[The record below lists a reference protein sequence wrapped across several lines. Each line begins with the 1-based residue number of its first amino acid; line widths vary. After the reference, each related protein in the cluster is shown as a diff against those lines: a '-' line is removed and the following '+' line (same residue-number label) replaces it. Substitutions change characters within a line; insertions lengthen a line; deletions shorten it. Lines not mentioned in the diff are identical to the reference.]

1 MLRSIHG
8 ITSLSVAIIDTQTR
22 SETAMVTM
30 VFAMTCDLIILPIGQ
45 GRVRMGK
52 QDMLSNFLAYLQFK
66 LGAAFDDAGHAI
78 SDTSWS
84 AQLQGSERLWMLL
97 EGTHVLTL
105 MLFAGSILFVDLR
118 LLGVAFRNVP
128 VSKVT
133 STILPYTVA
142 GFIVM
147 AITGAALFFANP
159 LEYYHNIIF
168 RLKIIFLAVA
178 AINIFYFHYRVQA
191 SRGAWDVLA
200 KPPASARRA
209 AALSLTLWIG
219 VIIAGRFA
227 AYDWFSCDT
236 AQGFVAAAA
245 QCSERAVTLAAAEA
259 ELAQ

>member
-1 MLRSIHG
+1 
-8 ITSLSVAIIDTQTR
+8 
-22 SETAMVTM
+22 
-30 VFAMTCDLIILPIGQ
+30 
-45 GRVRMGK
+45 
-52 QDMLSNFLAYLQFK
+52 MLSNFLAYLQFK
-66 LGAAFDDAGHAI
+66 LGATFDGAGHAI

-118 LLGVAFRNVP
+118 LLGLVFRTTP
-128 VSKVT
+128 VSKIT
-133 STILPYTVA
+133 SALLPYTVG

-147 AITGAALFFANP
+147 LVTGALLFFANP
-159 LEYYHNIIF
+159 IDYYHNVVF
-168 RLKIIFLAVA
+168 RLKLIFLIAA

-191 SRGAWDVLA
+191 DRAAWDEQPR
-200 KPPASARRA
+200 PPAAARHA
-209 AALSLTLWIG
+209 AALSLALWIG
-219 VIIAGRFA
+219 VIAAGRFA

-245 QCSERAVTLAAAEA
+245 QCSERAVTLASIEP